1 MSLKKIPARQETSP
15 ESLTQ
20 IFQHNQTKGKKGI
33 GFVPSNRSK
42 GPVMVLSR
50 WSRLVWRQVWK
61 LLFHKNGICLWLAV
75 VNFDSLPLFFPS
87 LQKFRRSLLAKL
99 RQETSLPTRRKH
111 HNLGYRKTHGRLWY
125 ASDCMWGL
133 CIARPFSCFLYD
145 YSGVYSIVIWDN
157 RDVII
162 FILVAPVSFKAVI

>member
-75 VNFDSLPLFFPS
+75 VNFDSLPLFFLP
-87 LQKFRRSLLAKL
+87 FRNSADLSWQNFAR
-99 RQETSLPTRRKH
+99 RQVSQPEGSIITWDPEKPMGDFDMH
-111 HNLGYRKTHGRLWY
+111 Q
-125 ASDCMWGL
+125 
-133 CIARPFSCFLYD
+133 IACGPFSCFLYD
-145 YSGVYSIVIWDN
+145 YSGVYSMVIWDN

-162 FILVAPVSFKAVI
+162 FILVSPVSFKAVI